1 MDTSIVPLGERAQR
15 TILDHVVAVGDEA
28 EARFLEAKSSLDLTT
43 TADVVTVAKFLL
55 GSANRRP
62 EDAMRHFEG
71 HAVLVIG
78 AAKGSAA
85 GVPRGVEP
93 HELEDR
99 LHPYLGPQFPGFE
112 FGRIPVADERE
123 VLFVVALPPRDGQ
136 SIFPC
141 HKDYQGTRGEDTIE
155 DGGVYVRGASNTRKA
170 RAGEVLSLVERAR
183 GTGKSQIDLDVEIIG
198 LIGRVVRVDEVMADL
213 YSDEEER
220 FTNALRTSDHSAP
233 AAIAIAGVLG
243 IQQSTR
249 QQRAER
255 LAEWK
260 REVPAY
266 MERGRAHFL
275 GVVLPGI
282 AITVVSRDRF
292 VAKPR
297 LTVTFHDCE
306 TFDYIAPDDAKYEQL
321 VEPITKPGNLF
332 GTELYVPPP
341 SIYPRDYPVEWGAVG
356 DDVEVHL
363 TPDSFRPNSPWASD
377 GDDFVLLARDLHAQ
391 EVTATWFLT
400 EDGNDATTTGEL
412 RIALGEVQDAG
423 NLVVA
428 SFFGET

>member
-99 LHPYLGPQFPGFE
+99 LRPYLGPQFPGFE

-155 DGGVYVRGASNTRKA
+155 RNRRYRCWNRPAS
-170 RAGEVLSLVERAR
+170 
-183 GTGKSQIDLDVEIIG
+183 
-198 LIGRVVRVDEVMADL
+198 
-213 YSDEEER
+213 
-220 FTNALRTSDHSAP
+220 
-233 AAIAIAGVLG
+233 
-243 IQQSTR
+243 
-249 QQRAER
+249 QR
-255 LAEWK
+255 
-260 REVPAY
+260 
-266 MERGRAHFL
+266 
-275 GVVLPGI
+275 
-282 AITVVSRDRF
+282 
-292 VAKPR
+292 
-297 LTVTFHDCE
+297 
-306 TFDYIAPDDAKYEQL
+306 
-321 VEPITKPGNLF
+321 
-332 GTELYVPPP
+332 
-341 SIYPRDYPVEWGAVG
+341 
-356 DDVEVHL
+356 
-363 TPDSFRPNSPWASD
+363 
-377 GDDFVLLARDLHAQ
+377 
-391 EVTATWFLT
+391 
-400 EDGNDATTTGEL
+400 
-412 RIALGEVQDAG
+412 
-423 NLVVA
+423 
-428 SFFGET
+428 